1 MIYDGGMDLDS
12 ALGTLAAD
20 PAAPLDI
27 AELALA
33 LARDEYPTLDVESE
47 LADLLA
53 MAREVKPRLRG
64 GLSAQVEA
72 LCRYL
77 FHEQGFVGNA
87 RDYHDPRNSYLNE
100 VLARRTGLP
109 ITLSVITAAV
119 ATRAGLHVVGVG
131 LPGHFIVKAVG
142 RGEQILFDPF
152 NSGRTLSIEQCAA
165 LMAGYGASP
174 EATPDALAA
183 VPVGHI
189 VARMLRNLEGVYLQ
203 RRDFPRAARVI
214 ARLCQLAPDDL
225 GKRRDLGSALLRAGK
240 PGQAITHLSAYLG
253 ADPPPVDTGAIRE
266 LLDEA
271 KGAVARWN

>member
-1 MIYDGGMDLDS
+1 MIYDGGMDLDI

-33 LARDEYPTLDVESE
+33 LARDEYPALDVESE
-47 LADLLA
+47 LADLSA

-87 RDYHDPRNSYLNE
+87 RDYHDPRNSYLND
-100 VLARRTGLP
+100 VLERRTGLP
-109 ITLSVITAAV
+109 ITLSIVTAAV

-131 LPGHFIVKAVG
+131 LPGHFIVKAMG
-142 RGEQILFDPF
+142 RGEEIYFDPF
-152 NSGRTLSIEQCAA
+152 HSGRVLSVEQCGV
-165 LMAGYGASP
+165 LMAGYGTSF

-189 VARMLRNLEGVYLQ
+189 VARILRNLEGVYLH
-203 RRDFPRAARVI
+203 RRDFPRAVRVI
-214 ARLCQLAPDDL
+214 GRLRQLTPHDTS
-225 GKRRDLGSALLRAGK
+225 KQRDLGSALLQSGK
-240 PGQAITHLSAYLG
+240 PGQAIEHLAAYL
-253 ADPPPVDTGAIRE
+253 ATDPPPVDGKAVRE